1 MNPEFINE
9 YIETL
14 NNEVTELSKQKVLHK
29 TQIAWLEKVNGQL
42 SKQVEQL
49 KADLEKALNKAS
61 KSKKD
66 NDF

>member
-9 YIETL
+9 YIEAL
-14 NNEVTELSKQKVLHK
+14 NNEVNDLSRQKVLQK
-29 TQIAWLEKVNGQL
+29 TQIAWLEKVNAQL
-42 SKQVEQL
+42 SKQAEQL
-49 KADLEKALNKAS
+49 KIDLEKALNKAS